1 MGRRALRHCRRA
13 TRSPQG
19 IAAARSGWPV
29 LETRRGAFSTIWE
42 QAGPL
47 RNLLLTSKVRGS
59 HVVDNEMPFQI
70 KRAYE
75 KAARNDGCRVLVDRI
90 WPRGVTK
97 AEAKIDQWCK
107 AVAPSTALRK
117 WFAHDPAR
125 WLEFKRRYFGELA
138 AQRDP
143 LNELHKLASARM
155 VTLVFGA
162 RDMEHNQAVALK
174 EHLERRA

>member
-1 MGRRALRHCRRA
+1 
-13 TRSPQG
+13 
-19 IAAARSGWPV
+19 
-29 LETRRGAFSTIWE
+29 
-42 QAGPL
+42 
-47 RNLLLTSKVRGS
+47 
-59 HVVDNEMPFQI
+59 MPFQI

-90 WPRGVTK
+90 WPRGVNK

-143 LNELHKLASARM
+143 LTELRKLASARV

-162 RDMEHNQAVALK
+162 RDMAHNQAAALK
-174 EHLERRA
+174 EYLEPRA